1 MIKALKLKIK
11 ANGQKNK
18 IKHVVH
24 GTVSFR
30 FSSGLSFVKYV
41 TFWLSFLYWYCINI
55 LTFHT
60 NDSLDS
66 QDLKHVNYCIH
77 RLFEH
82 PRTLYQLRTL
92 PYWWGCMELSSQTN
106 LGQEGIS
113 DGPVIQCKIV
123 TYRLHGNGY
132 LFGVLEY
139 IIFLAILFCST
150 MVQAVLQLL
159 SPRGNMQ

>member
-1 MIKALKLKIK
+1 
-11 ANGQKNK
+11 
-18 IKHVVH
+18 
-24 GTVSFR
+24 
-30 FSSGLSFVKYV
+30 
-41 TFWLSFLYWYCINI
+41 
-55 LTFHT
+55 
-60 NDSLDS
+60 
-66 QDLKHVNYCIH
+66 
-77 RLFEH
+77 
-82 PRTLYQLRTL
+82 
-92 PYWWGCMELSSQTN
+92 MELSSQTN

-159 SPRGNMQ
+159 SPRGNMQIVYKNIYALILEQIYEGREIDFALLSHIVM